1 MTPAVHP
8 AFRIA
13 VRVLAVAVL
22 LAALGMLFSR
32 ALVPDGRLS
41 VTTDFVN
48 PAPYVSMPK
57 PSERL
62 APAERA
68 ADGSPRTPLIGDPV
82 FVDFSPPSRFDSVTV
97 SLSYENA
104 AHPAVE
110 VGALASAIDGQFDVR
125 PVENRVVDQLP
136 WKRMTSGAVTLLD
149 RRDRYASVDEFFR
162 DPPTRDRVATYAADA
177 PLPYRI
183 EDYRPA
189 TGTRDIE
196 VSLRGHHRMLTYVK
210 DEPFNVTFVVQ
221 DMNRQ
226 HGADPVTVSV
236 YFEDRTEPVARTVLA
251 DDGNVRDDQRSSKL
265 RQIPVSI
272 VAPEEGTYKIEF
284 TSSADVFIRKIST
297 RQRKFVFV
305 DKLYLGDHVGYSDLT
320 PPITVFTD
328 GMRLVARTPHAEA
341 LQALT
346 VAGKRLA
353 LEQPNL
359 RYIRQI
365 EGLGLAPIVSPKRSV
380 LLETDGIFALSREDY
395 FDPLPFPIEWY
406 VTQADL
412 EARGIEYVL
421 ANYEPPRED
430 RGLRTGTVTFDMRG
444 LAKTEE
450 GAYRFVLSA
459 PGIGETRQPLKLAS
473 MTFSL
478 RRQPVTMWNALPRLF
493 AAFRSQEERPAD
505 VVPDG
510 ITYGEEPR

>member
-1 MTPAVHP
+1 MTNPVHP
-8 AFRIA
+8 VFRIA
-13 VRVLAVAVL
+13 VRAVAAAAFF
-22 LAALGMLFSR
+22 AALGMLVSR

-62 APAERA
+62 APPERA
-68 ADGSPRTPLIGDPV
+68 ADGTPRTPLLGDPV

-97 SLSYENA
+97 TLSYENA

-110 VGALASAIDGQFDVR
+110 VGALASALDQQYDVR

-136 WKRMTSGAVTLLD
+136 WKRMTSGTLTLLD
-149 RRDRYASVDEFFR
+149 RRDRYASVDEFLR
-162 DPPTRDRVATYAADA
+162 NPPPRDRVATYAAAA

-183 EDYRPA
+183 EGYRPA
-189 TGTRDIE
+189 SGTRDIE

-210 DEPFNVTFVVQ
+210 DEPLNVTFTVQ

-236 YFEDRTEPVARTVLA
+236 YFEDGAEPVARTVLA
-251 DDGNVRDDQRSSKL
+251 DDGNVRDDQKSSKL
-265 RQIPVSI
+265 RQVPVSL

-284 TSSADVFIRKIST
+284 TSSADVFIRKITT

-305 DKLYLGDHVGYSDLT
+305 DKLYLGDHVGYSDRT
-320 PPITVFTD
+320 PAITVLTD

-341 LQALT
+341 LQTLT

-359 RYIRQI
+359 RYIRQVGGV
-365 EGLGLAPIVSPKRSV
+365 GLSAITSPKRSV
-380 LLETDGIFALSREDY
+380 LLETDGLFALSNDEY
-395 FDPLPFPIEWY
+395 FDPLTLPIEWY

-421 ANYEPPRED
+421 ANYEAPREE
-430 RGLRTGTVTFDMRG
+430 RGVKSGTVTFDMRR

-450 GAYRFVLSA
+450 GAYRFVVSA
-459 PGIGETRQPLKLAS
+459 TGIGETRQPLRLAS
-473 MTFSL
+473 MTFAL
-478 RRQPVTMWNALPRLF
+478 RRQPVTLWNALPRLL
-493 AAFRSQEERPAD
+493 AAFRPQEEKPAE
-505 VVPDG
+505 VISDG
-510 ITYGEEPR
+510 MTFGEDPK